1 MIVSE
6 RIKNI
11 TKVVE
16 QLDISPSLYRNA
28 VEKYNNLAKF
38 LNEKGIEADIYPQ
51 GSFAL
56 GTVVRPS
63 KKNQNPSYDLDF
75 ICQVSG
81 TRENQNP
88 LDVYNQIKDV
98 LNSDKTYR
106 DRLDIWD
113 ECFTINYADIG
124 DMGFSIDIVP
134 ATGENEE
141 IKSKIKMVCDEKIAD
156 TAIAI
161 PHCVDEEEYDW
172 ITNNPLGYRKWFNEI
187 NSPYKEASREQFR
200 QALFESC
207 NEYASIEEI
216 PEEMERS
223 SLQRVVQILKAHRNN
238 YFSSSKREK
247 MKPKSVI
254 ITTLVAE
261 ISSHLD
267 ANLGTFELL
276 DKVLKELDIYSNRQ
290 ILTESVFESKFGLHT
305 AITRPDG
312 EWKMPNPA
320 NPDDNLVDSWNE
332 DNEFPKFFFNW
343 LKTAQEELLDSLNKD
358 DQEFRAF
365 MENAFGQENIQKTW
379 QNQYINRP
387 AGTIIQETAGRP
399 WGKA

>member
-1 MIVSE
+1 MSLSE
-6 RIKNI
+6 RTQNI

-16 QLDISPSLYRNA
+16 QLDISPSLYKNA
-28 VEKYNNLAKF
+28 IKKYENLADF
-38 LNEKGIEADIYPQ
+38 LNSKGLEADIYPQ

-63 KKNQNPSYDLDF
+63 KKSQNPGYDLDF
-75 ICQVSG
+75 ICEVSG
-81 TRENQNP
+81 TSEDKTA
-88 LDVYNQIKDV
+88 LEVYNQIKDV
-98 LNSDKTYR
+98 LESDKTYR

-124 DMGFSIDIVP
+124 DIGFSIDIVP
-134 ATGENEE
+134 ATGENEQV
-141 IKSKIKMVCDEKIAD
+141 KAKIKTACDDVIAD

-161 PHCVDEEEYDW
+161 PCHSDDGKYDW

-187 NSPYKEASREQFR
+187 NAPYKEASRTQFR
-200 QALFESC
+200 KALFESC
-207 NEYASIEEI
+207 TDYASVEEI

-223 SLQRVVQILKAHRNN
+223 SMQRVIQILKAHRNN
-238 YFSSSKREK
+238 YFSSTQREK

-254 ITTLVAE
+254 LTTLVAE

-276 DKVLKELDIYSNRQ
+276 ERVLKELDIYSNRRK
-290 ILTESVFESKFGLHT
+290 LSESVFESTYGVHT
-305 AITRPDG
+305 AITRPNG

-320 NPDDNLVDSWNE
+320 NPDDNLVNSWNE
-332 DNEFPKFFFNW
+332 NSSLPNFFFDW
-343 LKTAQEELLDSLNKD
+343 LKIAQEELIDSLHKD
-358 DQEFRAF
+358 DQEFRAI

-379 QNQYINRP
+379 ENQYITKP
-387 AGTIIQETAGRP
+387 ARTIVRENAGRP
-399 WGKA
+399 WSRI